1 MVDLFVKIFR
11 GNAVDLFVEFEREL
25 ANFRER
31 ERERGGDMSHREW
44 QMS

>member
-31 ERERGGDMSHREW
+31 EGRREW